1 MATGRDDFVIAFR
14 SAFLKKKDKQKF
26 SLLSLILLS
35 IVVIILSNI
44 NFKPIQFVKIGINE
58 IIYRSSY
65 IASKPENYLQE
76 LTLKIKD
83 HINLFENY
91 KDIKLELEN
100 LKQEKITNNFLKSEN
115 EKLRNLINENINSD
129 EILAKV
135 LIDRESP
142 FLKSIIL
149 NKGTKDNVKM
159 GMAII
164 DGVYLVGQIIEV
176 NYTNSRALLL
186 SDLNS
191 KIPSVLAPQNIQAV
205 VSGTGKD
212 YGIIEHTKD
221 DIENDLNK
229 IDSII
234 YTSGLGGLFKPGIP
248 IGKISKDSKNKVN
261 FFSDFTQLN
270 YIKIASFSIGDKN

>member
-44 NFKPIQFVKIGINE
+44 SFKPIQYIKIGVNE

-76 LTLKIKD
+76 LTFKINN

-91 KDIKLELEN
+91 KDIKFELEN
-100 LKQEKITNNFLKSEN
+100 LKQEKITNTFLKSEN
-115 EKLRNLINENINSD
+115 KRLRNLINENINSD

-159 GMAII
+159 GMAIL

-176 NYTNSRALLL
+176 NFTNSRALLL

-212 YGIIEHTKD
+212 YGVIEHTKD

-270 YIKIASFSIGDKN
+270 YIKITSFSFGDKN

>member
-1 MATGRDDFVIAFR
+1 MASGRDDFVIAFR

-26 SLLSLILLS
+26 SLLSLIILS
-35 IVVIILSNI
+35 IIVIILSNI

-58 IIYRSSY
+58 IIYRSSF
-65 IASKPENYLQE
+65 IISKPENYINNLR
-76 LTLKIKD
+76 LKFNE
-83 HINLFENY
+83 HMNLFKNYENV
-91 KDIKLELEN
+91 KSELEN
-100 LKQEKITNNFLKSEN
+100 LKEEQITNNFLKLEN
-115 EKLRNLINENINSD
+115 EKLRNLINENINST
-129 EILAKV
+129 EVLAKV

-159 GMAII
+159 GMGIL

-176 NYTNSRALLL
+176 NFTNSRALLL

-205 VSGTGKD
+205 ISGTGKN

-221 DIENDLNK
+221 DIEEDLK
-229 IDSII
+229 DRDVII

-248 IGKISKDSKNKVN
+248 IGKISKDTNNKVE
-261 FFSDFTQLN
+261 FFSDFTQLD
-270 YIKIASFSIGDKN
+270 YVKITSHTLGDKK

>member
-76 LTLKIKD
+76 LTFKIKN
-83 HINLFENY
+83 HINLSKNY

-100 LKQEKITNNFLKSEN
+100 LKQEKITNNYLKSEN
-115 EKLRNLINENINSD
+115 EKLRNLINENINSN

>member
-26 SLLSLILLS
+26 SLFSLILLS

-76 LTLKIKD
+76 LTLKIKN

-270 YIKIASFSIGDKN
+270 YIKITSFSIGDKN

>member
-26 SLLSLILLS
+26 SLLSLIILS
-35 IVVIILSNI
+35 IIVIILSNI
-44 NFKPIQFVKIGINE
+44 NFKPIQFLKIGINE
-58 IIYRSSY
+58 IIYRSSF
-65 IASKPENYLQE
+65 IVSKPENYIKN
-76 LTLKIKD
+76 LTLKFNE
-83 HINLFENY
+83 HMNLFENY
-91 KDIKLELEN
+91 ENIKSELEN
-100 LKQEKITNNFLKSEN
+100 LKEEQITSNFLKLEN
-115 EKLRNLINENINSD
+115 EKLRNLINENINST
-129 EILAKV
+129 EVLAKV

-159 GMAII
+159 GMGIL

-176 NYTNSRALLL
+176 NFTNSRALLL

-205 VSGTGKD
+205 ISGTGKN

-221 DIENDLNK
+221 DIEEDLK
-229 IDSII
+229 DQDVII
-234 YTSGLGGLFKPGIP
+234 YTSGLGGLFKSGIP
-248 IGKISKDSKNKVN
+248 IGKISKDTNNKVE
-261 FFSDFTQLN
+261 FFSDFTQLD
-270 YIKIASFSIGDKN
+270 YVKITSYTLGDKK

>member
-248 IGKISKDSKNKVN
+248 IGKISKDTKNKVN

>member
-1 MATGRDDFVIAFR
+1 MAAGRDDFVIAFR

-35 IVVIILSNI
+35 VIVIFLSNI
-44 NFKPIQFVKIGINE
+44 NFKPIQYLKIGINE
-58 IIYRSSY
+58 VVYRFSNII
-65 IASKPENYLQE
+65 SKPENYFKN
-76 LTLKIKD
+76 LTLKFKE
-83 HINLFENY
+83 HNNLFENY
-91 KDIKLELEN
+91 KSIKSELEN
-100 LKQEKITNNFLKSEN
+100 LKEQQVTSNYLKLEN
-115 EKLRNLINENINSD
+115 EKLRNLIDENINSD

-176 NYTNSRALLL
+176 NYSNSRALLL

-212 YGIIEHTKD
+212 YGIIEHTKE
-221 DIENDLNK
+221 DIEQDLNK
-229 IDSII
+229 IDTII

-248 IGKISKDSKNKVN
+248 IGKIYKDSENKVD

-270 YIKIASFSIGDKN
+270 YIKITSFNIGDKN

>member
-1 MATGRDDFVIAFR
+1 MAAGRDDFVIALR

-26 SLLSLILLS
+26 SLFSLILLS
-35 IVVIILSNI
+35 IIVIILSNI
-44 NFKPIQFVKIGINE
+44 NFRPIQLVKIGINE
-58 IIYRSSY
+58 IIYRSSF
-65 IASKPENYLQE
+65 IISRPENYIKKLN
-76 LTLKIKD
+76 LSIKNHLKIVENFKD
-83 HINLFENY
+83 V
-91 KDIKLELEN
+91 KLELEN
-100 LKQEKITNNFLKSEN
+100 LKQEKITNTFLKSEN

-205 VSGTGKD
+205 VSGIGKD

-221 DIENDLNK
+221 DIEKDLNK

-248 IGKISKDSKNKVN
+248 IGKIYNNSGNKVE

-270 YIKIASFSIGDKN
+270 YIKITSFNIGGKN

>member
-1 MATGRDDFVIAFR
+1 MATGRDDFIIAFR

-76 LTLKIKD
+76 LTLKIKN

-91 KDIKLELEN
+91 KDIKSELEN
-100 LKQEKITNNFLKSEN
+100 LKKEKITNTFLKSEN
-115 EKLRNLINENINSD
+115 RKLRNLINENINSD

-248 IGKISKDSKNKVN
+248 IGRIYKDSENKID
-261 FFSDFTQLN
+261 FYSDFTQLDF
-270 YIKIASFSIGDKN
+270 IKITSFNIGDKN

>member
-1 MATGRDDFVIAFR
+1 MASGRDDFVIAFR

-35 IVVIILSNI
+35 IIVIILSNI
-44 NFKPIQFVKIGINE
+44 NFKPIQLVKIGINE
-58 IIYRSSY
+58 IVYRSSL
-65 IASKPENYLQE
+65 IISKPENYLKN
-76 LTLKIKD
+76 LTLKFNE

-91 KDIKLELEN
+91 ENTKLELQN
-100 LKQEKITNNFLKSEN
+100 LKKEQITNSFLRLEN
-115 EKLRNLINENINSD
+115 TKLRNLINENISSN
-129 EILAKV
+129 EVLAKV

-149 NKGTKDNVKM
+149 NKGTKDKVKM
-159 GMAII
+159 GMGVI

-205 VSGTGKD
+205 ISGTGKN

-221 DIENDLNK
+221 DIEEDLK
-229 IDSII
+229 DKDAIV

-248 IGKISKDSKNKVN
+248 IGKISKDTNNKVE
-261 FFSDFTQLN
+261 FFSDFTQLD
-270 YIKIASFSIGDKN
+270 YVKITSFTFGDKK

>member
-1 MATGRDDFVIAFR
+1 MASGRDDFVIAFR

-35 IVVIILSNI
+35 IIVIILSNI
-44 NFKPIQFVKIGINE
+44 NFKPIHFIKIGINE
-58 IIYRSSY
+58 IIYRSSF
-65 IASKPENYLQE
+65 IISKPENYLKN
-76 LTLKIKD
+76 LTLKFND
-83 HINLFENY
+83 HMNLFENY
-91 KDIKLELEN
+91 KNTKSKLEN
-100 LKQEKITNNFLKSEN
+100 LKEDQITSNFLKLEN
-115 EKLRNLINENINSD
+115 EKLRKLINESINSD

-149 NKGTKDNVKM
+149 NKGTKDKVKM
-159 GMAII
+159 GMGIL

-205 VSGTGKD
+205 ISGTGKN
-212 YGIIEHTKD
+212 YGIIEYTKD
-221 DIENDLNK
+221 DIEEDLK
-229 IDSII
+229 DKDAII

-248 IGKISKDSKNKVN
+248 IGKISKDTNNKVK
-261 FFSDFTQLN
+261 FFSDFTQLD
-270 YIKIASFSIGDKN
+270 YVKITSFTFGDK

>member
-1 MATGRDDFVIAFR
+1 MATGRDDFVIAIR

-26 SLLSLILLS
+26 SLLSLIILS
-35 IVVIILSNI
+35 IIVIILSNI
-44 NFKPIQFVKIGINE
+44 NFKPIQFLKIGINE
-58 IIYRSSY
+58 IIYRSSF
-65 IASKPENYLQE
+65 IVSKPENYIKN
-76 LTLKIKD
+76 LKIKFNE
-83 HINLFENY
+83 HMNLFENY
-91 KDIKLELEN
+91 ENIKSELEN
-100 LKQEKITNNFLKSEN
+100 LKEEQITSNFLKLEN
-115 EKLRNLINENINSD
+115 EKLRNLINENINST
-129 EILAKV
+129 EVLAKV

-159 GMAII
+159 GMGIL

-176 NYTNSRALLL
+176 NFTNSRALLL

-205 VSGTGKD
+205 ISGTGKN

-221 DIENDLNK
+221 DIEEDLK
-229 IDSII
+229 DQDVII

-248 IGKISKDSKNKVN
+248 IGKISKDTNNKVE
-261 FFSDFTQLN
+261 FFSDFTQLD
-270 YIKIASFSIGDKN
+270 YVKITSHTLGDKK